1 MRLFTIKLLH
11 TVVWAF
17 FAGCILAIPLAS
29 WQGHHATAAALIAVV
44 ALEVLVL
51 AFNKMNCPLTSVAA
65 RHTSDRRANFDIF
78 LPEWLARYNK
88 LLFGSLY
95 VLGIVFALV
104 HWV

>member
-1 MRLFTIKLLH
+1 MRLFAIKLVH

-29 WQGHHATAAALIAVV
+29 WLGHHGTAAALIAVV
-44 ALEVLVL
+44 ALEVVVL
-51 AFNKMNCPLTSVAA
+51 AFNKMSCPLTSVAA

-78 LPEWLARYNK
+78 LPEWLAQYNK